1 MTAIFEPQANPCE
14 TVSLPNDLLIKLITP
29 HNMLMSLRL
38 IDRLSLGPLLRLLVL
53 NSLLIMFSQS
63 LSAAPKREAGPQ
75 GTGKSGKEFFSV
87 GVSMNEF
94 RSVKL
99 VLDQNVGYDR
109 DGDYEGSTADIR
121 FPLTAQTW
129 GYLINY
135 GSYINDYFRAEM
147 RAGSGFKK
155 DSFDGALDVNI
166 KYWIGGYLGFQHPI
180 TEYMSGHFLFGLTH
194 YEADTTRRQIIIPF
208 QTETSSAP
216 IVVEPSPERME
227 EGLFDTRFSTSW
239 MLGLEIALWQDTF
252 LVLEYGRLLKDTGSN
267 IKVRQAGT
275 HLKFEF

>member
-1 MTAIFEPQANPCE
+1 
-14 TVSLPNDLLIKLITP
+14 
-29 HNMLMSLRL
+29 MLMSLRL
-38 IDRLSLGPLLRLLVL
+38 TNRCTLGPLLRLLVL
-53 NSLLIMFSQS
+53 NSFLFLFSQS
-63 LSAAPKREAGPQ
+63 SLAAPAKNDAGPK
-75 GTGKSGKEFFSV
+75 GTGKAGKEFFSV
-87 GVSMNEF
+87 GISMNEF
-94 RSVKL
+94 RSVEL
-99 VLDQNVGYDR
+99 ILDQNAGYDS
-109 DGDYEGSTADIR
+109 DGDYTGATADVR

-135 GSYINDYFRAEM
+135 GGYINDYFRAEF

-155 DSFDGALDVNI
+155 DTFDEALDVNI

-180 TEYMSGHFLFGLTH
+180 TDYMSGHFLYGLTH

-227 EGLFDTRFSTSW
+227 DGLFDTRFSTSW
-239 MLGLEIALWQDTF
+239 ILGLEISLWQDTY